1 MSNKIQIKISIGR
14 AYFITFINS
23 YCSIYFLEDNSLSL
37 ESLKNLLFPPEIPD
51 KEFNESV
58 EFIRI
63 IFDESIKNN
72 KCSEEIQTELQKI
85 VI

>member
-1 MSNKIQIKISIGR
+1 MSNKIIIKFPISK
-14 AYFITFINS
+14 AYFTTFINS
-23 YCSIYFLEDNSLSL
+23 FCTIHFIEDNSLSL
-37 ESLKNLLFPPEIPD
+37 ESLKNLLFPPEITD

-63 IFDESIKNN
+63 IFDEFIKNN
-72 KCSEEIQTELQKI
+72 KSSEEIETELQNI